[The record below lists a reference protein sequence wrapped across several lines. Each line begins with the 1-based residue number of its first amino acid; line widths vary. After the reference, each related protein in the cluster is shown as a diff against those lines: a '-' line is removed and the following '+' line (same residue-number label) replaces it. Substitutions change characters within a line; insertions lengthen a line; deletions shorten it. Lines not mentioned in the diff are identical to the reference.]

1 MAKELAC
8 RICKY
13 ITTEKVCSG
22 CKGTDLSPDWS
33 GVVLIVK
40 PKESRI
46 ARTMFGKAAE
56 DLKPGK
62 YAIKVT

>member
-8 RICKY
+8 RSCKY
-13 ITTEKVCSG
+13 VTTEKVCSG
-22 CKGTDLSPDWS
+22 CNGTDLSPDWS

-46 ARTMFGKAAE
+46 ARTMFGKKAE
-56 DLKPGK
+56 ELKPGK